1 MKTNMPIKNWLPLVG
16 MTCAAFIFNTSEF
29 VPIGLLSDI
38 AQDFHKTEAETGMII
53 SVYAWMVCL
62 LSLPLMLLVSKM
74 EMRKLLLWVI
84 GGFIFFQVM
93 SYASTGYYMLM
104 ASRIGV
110 ACAHAIFWSIASPIA
125 VRIVPEKCKAIALS
139 MIVTGT
145 SVAMIF
151 GLPLGRIIGLRIG
164 WRMTFLCIGIFA
176 LLVFFYL
183 LWDLP
188 KIPSRGGFSVRKMP
202 ELIKNPLLVSMYVLS
217 LALATS
223 YYTGYSYI
231 EPFLKQVTG
240 MPDGLITLTLMIFG
254 GAGIVRSLLFSKY
267 YARSPFRFT
276 TLILSG
282 VTLCLLGIRP
292 LDFSS
297 YLTIGLCAL
306 WGLSVTAFNV
316 ALQDEIINNSPQEGT
331 AVSMSIFSG
340 IFNLGIGCGTLVGG
354 AVCTYSSIEYIGC
367 AGGILALFTLIYWRK
382 RVMPLLRIAKK
393 RT

>member
-1 MKTNMPIKNWLPLVG
+1 MSIKNWFQLIG
-16 MTCAAFIFNTSEF
+16 MACAAFIFNTSEF
-29 VPIGLLSDI
+29 IPIGLLSDI

-74 EMRKLLLWVI
+74 EMKKLLLWVM
-84 GGFIFFQVM
+84 GCFIFFQAM
-93 SYASTGYYMLM
+93 SYASTSYYALM
-104 ASRIGV
+104 FSRIGV
-110 ACAHAIFWSIASPIA
+110 ACTHAIFWSIASPIA
-125 VRIVPEKCKAIALS
+125 VRIVSEKYKDIALS
-139 MIVTGT
+139 VIVTGT

-151 GLPLGRIIGLRIG
+151 GLPLGRIIGLLIG

-176 LLVFFYL
+176 LLIFLYL

-188 KIPSRGGFSVRKMP
+188 KVPSRGGFSVQKMP
-202 ELIKNPLLVSMYVLS
+202 ELIKNPLLISMYVLS

-240 MPDGLITLTLMIFG
+240 MSEELITLTLMIFG
-254 GAGIVRSLLFSKY
+254 GAGIIGSLLFSKY
-267 YARSPFRFT
+267 YSRNPFRFT

-297 YLTIGLCAL
+297 FLTIGLCAL

-316 ALQDEIINNSPQEGT
+316 ALQAEIINNSPQEGT

-354 AVCTYSSIEYIGC
+354 AVCTYSSIENIGYV
-367 AGGILALFTLIYWRK
+367 GGIIALFTLIYWRK
-382 RVMPLLRIAKK
+382 RVIPLLQIAQKK
-393 RT
+393 S